1 MKTIKMKL
9 KITEGTK
16 FNINSIN
23 FDPQNVIKEP
33 ITWNSATPEIVTVD
47 TLSGLVHAEMPGEG
61 TLYATNAKGE
71 MKVFCTIK
79 VEEVTSVTLKTV
91 AKASVASD
99 VQPLSLTYAS
109 NCNNVS
115 ALGYTGK
122 SFSYTQT
129 GSKVTLECGWRSKN
143 GIQDYYSS
151 MFRSELVYMNNIYS
165 AMTPDQRK
173 AWLVLRS
180 KGFIELVANILSSGL
195 TETVTSKARE
205 MLLSSGINLGS
216 MLEATVMGLYRWYEA
231 EQHAVSCFEVF

>member
-173 AWLVLRS
+173 AWWVLRA
-180 KGFIELVANILSSGL
+180 KGFLTQVAIFIPGGL
-195 TETVTSKARE
+195 TATMRKTALQI
-205 MLLSSGINLGS
+205 LLNAGIDLGS
-216 MLEATVMGLYRWYEA
+216 LFEATIKGYYHWYEA
-231 EQHAVSCFEVF
+231 EQSAESCFDAF

>member
-91 AKASVASD
+91 AKASVVSD

-109 NCNNVS
+109 NCNNVTPM
-115 ALGYTGK
+115 GYTGK

-129 GSKVTLECGWRSKN
+129 GSKVTLECGWKAKN
-143 GIQDYYSS
+143 GIQNYYSS
-151 MFRSELVYMNNIYS
+151 MFRSELVYMNNIYAS
-165 AMTPDQRK
+165 MSPTQRG
-173 AWLVLRS
+173 AWMELRL
-180 KGFIELVANILSSGL
+180 KGLLITIIELLTRSPEDYVIDYIKDSLVNYVLSSNEIVAL
-195 TETVTSKARE
+195 I
-205 MLLSSGINLGS
+205 SGFHS
-216 MLEATVMGLYRWYEA
+216 WYIA
-231 EQHAVSCFEVF
+231 EQNAIAYFEAF